1 MIRTDPEMQDEFCY
15 LNRKSHAYDFKIVE
29 FNERNPLEFPFLFIF
44 NVRYMTISTRG
55 ITHYIAG
62 IGEFI

>member
-29 FNERNPLEFPFLFIF
+29 FNERNPLELPFLFIF
-44 NVRYMTISTRG
+44 NCIYSNNKIY
-55 ITHYIAG
+55 YI
-62 IGEFI
+62 